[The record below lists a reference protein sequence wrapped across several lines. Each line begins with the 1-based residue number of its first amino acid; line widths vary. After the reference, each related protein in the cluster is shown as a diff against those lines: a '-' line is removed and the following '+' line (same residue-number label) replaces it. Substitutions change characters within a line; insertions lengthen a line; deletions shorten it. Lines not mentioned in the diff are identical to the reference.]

1 MSDRRDEE
9 IARGLRELGP
19 ALDAWTVEE
28 PAPELTASTL
38 LRARGEL
45 SRPPSLAAA
54 DAGAPRHLPVG
65 FKRELL
71 RLVTAT
77 LPALVL
83 VLAWNLLVLT
93 RAPDVLGA
101 LLGEPLALALV
112 GAYVVGAT
120 GWLALTYGTLPMLA
134 HRRARLRLLEVT

>member
-1 MSDRRDEE
+1 MSDPRDEE

-19 ALDAWTVEE
+19 ALDTWTVDE
-28 PAPELTASTL
+28 PTPELMSGTL

-45 SRPPSLAAA
+45 GRPPALATSAAA
-54 DAGAPRHLPVG
+54 ERPMPVG

-83 VLAWNLLVLT
+83 VVAWNLLILT
-93 RAPDVLGA
+93 RAPEMLA
-101 LLGEPLALALV
+101 AWLGEPLAMALV

-134 HRRARLRLLEVT
+134 HRRARLRRIEVT